1 MPLIK
6 YIRLKVNDGGYM
18 QGVIIKGIGG
28 LYFVKVEDKVIEC
41 KARGKF
47 RYTGLSPV
55 IGDKVEIILETDN
68 TKGVIEKIFK
78 RDTEMIRPVVA
89 NVTQAFVVFAFRKP
103 DLNMELLNKFL
114 VLCEHYRLNIVLCL
128 NKLDLVDEVNEDLI
142 KELKSV
148 GCDIVLLKAKEG
160 DGLDELKTRIKD
172 NITVFCGPSGV
183 GKSTILNSILGREA
197 MKTGDISKKSQ
208 KGKHTTRHSELIEY
222 EEGFLLDTPGFSSLS
237 LDFIEKEELQ
247 YCFPEF
253 EKYREGCRFSN
264 CMHNKEPNCGVKEA
278 VEANEI
284 YGDRHKFY
292 IKTLEEIIDRGN
304 KK

>member
-1 MPLIK
+1 
-6 YIRLKVNDGGYM
+6 M
-18 QGVIIKGIGG
+18 QGVIIKGVGG
-28 LYFVKVEDKVIEC
+28 LYFVKVQDKVIEC

-55 IGDKVEIILETDN
+55 IGDKVEIMLETDES
-68 TKGVIEKIFK
+68 KGVIEKIFA

-89 NVTQAFVVFAFRKP
+89 NVTQAFVVFAFKKP

-114 VLCEHYRLNIVLCL
+114 VLCEHYKLKIVLCL
-128 NKLDLVDEVNEDLI
+128 NKLDLVEQVDEELI

-148 GCDIVLLKAKEG
+148 GCDIVFLKAKEG
-160 DGLDELKTRIKD
+160 EGLEELKTKIKN

-222 EEGFLLDTPGFSSLS
+222 EEGFLLDTPGFSALS
-237 LDFIEKEELQ
+237 LDFIEKEQLQ
-247 YCFPEF
+247 ECFPEF
-253 EKYREGCRFSN
+253 EKHICECRFSN
-264 CMHNKEPNCGVKEA
+264 CMHYKEPNCRVKQA
-278 VEANEI
+278 VEDNEI
-284 YGDRHKFY
+284 YKDRYKFY
-292 IKTLEEIIDRGN
+292 IKTLEEIIARGN

>member
-1 MPLIK
+1 
-6 YIRLKVNDGGYM
+6 M

-47 RYTGLSPV
+47 RYTGLTPV
-55 IGDKVEIILETDN
+55 IGDKVEIMLEADVN
-68 TKGVIEKIFK
+68 KGVIEKIFT
-78 RDTEMIRPVVA
+78 RDTEMVRPAVA
-89 NVTQAFVVFAFRKP
+89 NVTQAFVVFAFKKP
-103 DLNMELLNKFL
+103 DLNMDLLNKFL

-128 NKLDLVDEVNEDLI
+128 NKLDLVDEVNEDLV

-148 GCDIVLLKAKEG
+148 GCDIVFLKSKEG
-160 DGLDELKTRIKD
+160 YGLSELKTKIKD

-222 EEGFLLDTPGFSSLS
+222 EEGFLLDTPGFSALS
-237 LDFIEKEELQ
+237 LDFIEKEQLQ
-247 YCFPEF
+247 DCFPEF
-253 EKYREGCRFSN
+253 GEYRSECRFSN
-264 CMHNKEPNCGVKEA
+264 CMHNKEPNYKVTESA
-278 VEANEI
+278 YTNEI
-284 YGDRHKFY
+284 YTDRYKFY
-292 IKTLEEIIDRGN
+292 IKTLRRN
-304 KK
+304 YC

>member
-1 MPLIK
+1 
-6 YIRLKVNDGGYM
+6 M
-18 QGVIIKGIGG
+18 QGVITKGIGG
-28 LYFVKVEDKVIEC
+28 LYFVKVKDRVIEC

-55 IGDKVEIILETDN
+55 IGDKVEIMLETDD
-68 TKGVIEKIFK
+68 TKGVIEEIFA

-89 NVTQAFVVFAFRKP
+89 NVTQAFVVFAFKKP

-114 VLCEHYRLNIVLCL
+114 VLCENYRLKIVLCL
-128 NKLDLVDEVNEDLI
+128 NKLDLVEKVDEDLI

-148 GCDIVLLKAKEG
+148 GCDIVFLKAKEG
-160 DGLDELKTRIKD
+160 EGLDELRAKIKN
-172 NITVFCGPSGV
+172 NISVFCGPSGV
-183 GKSTILNSILGREA
+183 GKSTILNSIIGREA

-237 LDFIEKEELQ
+237 LDFIEKEQLQ
-247 YCFPEF
+247 HCFPEF
-253 EKYREGCRFSN
+253 EKYRCECRFSN
-264 CMHNKEPNCGVKEA
+264 CMHYKEPNCGVKEA

-284 YGDRHKFY
+284 YRDRYKFY
-292 IKTLEEIIDRGN
+292 VKTLEEIIARGN
-304 KK
+304 RK

>member
-1 MPLIK
+1 M
-6 YIRLKVNDGGYM
+6 LKVNGEGYM

-28 LYFVKVEDKVIEC
+28 LYFVKVGDKVIEC

-55 IGDKVEIILETDN
+55 IGDKVEIILESDV
-68 TKGVIEKIFK
+68 TKGVIEKIFA

-89 NVTQAFVVFAFRKP
+89 NVTQAFVVFAFKKP

-128 NKLDLVDEVNEDLI
+128 NKLDLVSEVDEELI

-148 GCDIVLLKAKEG
+148 GCDLVFLKAKEG
-160 DGLDELKTRIKD
+160 QGLVELKTRIKD

-183 GKSTILNSILGREA
+183 GKSTILNSLLGREA

-237 LDFIEKEELQ
+237 LDFIEKEQLQ

-253 EKYREGCRFSN
+253 EKHRSECRFSN
-264 CMHNKEPNCGVKEA
+264 CMHNKEPNCRVKEA

-284 YGDRHKFY
+284 YKDRYKFY
-292 IKTLEEIIDRGN
+292 IKTLEEIIARGN

>member
-1 MPLIK
+1 
-6 YIRLKVNDGGYM
+6 M

-89 NVTQAFVVFAFRKP
+89 NVTQAFVVFAFKKP
-103 DLNMELLNKFL
+103 DLNMDLLNKFL

-128 NKLDLVDEVNEDLI
+128 NKLDLVDEVNDDLI

-253 EKYREGCRFSN
+253 EKHRSRCRFSN
-264 CMHNKEPNCGVKEA
+264 CMHHKEPNCGVKEA

-284 YGDRHKFY
+284 YKDRHKFY

>member
-1 MPLIK
+1 
-6 YIRLKVNDGGYM
+6 M

-55 IGDKVEIILETDN
+55 IGDRVEIMLETDVS
-68 TKGVIEKIFK
+68 KGVIEKIFT

-89 NVTQAFVVFAFRKP
+89 NVTQAFVVFAFKKP

-114 VLCEHYRLNIVLCL
+114 VLCEHYRLRIVLCL
-128 NKLDLVDEVNEDLI
+128 NKLDLVSEVNEDLI
-142 KELKSV
+142 KELESV
-148 GCDIVLLKAKEG
+148 GCDIVFLKAKEG
-160 DGLDELKTRIKD
+160 MGLLELKTKIKD

-183 GKSTILNSILGREA
+183 GKSTILNSLLGREA

-237 LDFIEKEELQ
+237 LDFIEKEQLQ
-247 YCFPEF
+247 DCFPEF
-253 EKYREGCRFSN
+253 EKHRSECRFSN
-264 CMHNKEPNCGVKEA
+264 CMHYKEPNCRVKEA

-284 YGDRHKFY
+284 YTDRYKFY
-292 IKTLEEIIDRGN
+292 IKTLEEIIARGN

>member
-1 MPLIK
+1 
-6 YIRLKVNDGGYM
+6 M

-28 LYFVKVEDKVIEC
+28 LYFVKVGDKVIEC

-55 IGDKVEIILETDN
+55 IGDKVEITLESDI
-68 TKGVIEKIFK
+68 TKGVIEKIFA

-89 NVTQAFVVFAFRKP
+89 NVTQAFVVFAFKKP

-128 NKLDLVDEVNEDLI
+128 NKLDLVSEVDEELI

-148 GCDIVLLKAKEG
+148 GCDLVFLKAKEG
-160 DGLDELKTRIKD
+160 QGLVELKTRIKD

-183 GKSTILNSILGREA
+183 GKSTILNSLLGREA

-237 LDFIEKEELQ
+237 LDFIEKEQLQ

-253 EKYREGCRFSN
+253 EKHRCECRFSN
-264 CMHNKEPNCGVKEA
+264 CMHNKEPNCGVKQA

-284 YGDRHKFY
+284 YKDRYKFY
-292 IKTLEEIIDRGN
+292 IKTLEEIIARGN

>member
-1 MPLIK
+1 MK
-6 YIRLKVNDGGYM
+6 EEYM

-55 IGDKVEIILETDN
+55 IGDRVEIMLETDVS
-68 TKGVIEKIFK
+68 KGVIEKIFT

-89 NVTQAFVVFAFRKP
+89 NVTQAFVVFAFKKP

-114 VLCEHYRLNIVLCL
+114 VLCEHYRLKIVLCL
-128 NKLDLVDEVNEDLI
+128 NKLDLVSEVNEDLI
-142 KELKSV
+142 KELESV
-148 GCDIVLLKAKEG
+148 GCDIVFLKAKEG
-160 DGLDELKTRIKD
+160 MGLLELKTKIKD

-183 GKSTILNSILGREA
+183 GKSTILNSLLGREA

-247 YCFPEF
+247 DCFPEF
-253 EKYREGCRFSN
+253 EKHRSECRFSN
-264 CMHNKEPNCGVKEA
+264 CMHYKEPNCRVKEA

-284 YGDRHKFY
+284 YTDRYKFY
-292 IKTLEEIIDRGN
+292 IKTLEEIIARGN

>member
-1 MPLIK
+1 
-6 YIRLKVNDGGYM
+6 M

-28 LYFVKVEDKVIEC
+28 LYFVKVDDKVIEC

-55 IGDKVEIILETDN
+55 IGDKVEIMLETDV
-68 TKGVIEKIFK
+68 TKGVIEKIFA

-89 NVTQAFVVFAFRKP
+89 NVTQAFVVFAFKKP

-114 VLCEHYRLNIVLCL
+114 VLCEHYRLKIVLCL
-128 NKLDLVDEVNEDLI
+128 NKLDLVTEVDDDLI

-148 GCDIVLLKAKEG
+148 GCDIVFLKAKEG
-160 DGLDELKTRIKD
+160 MGLLELKTKIKD

-183 GKSTILNSILGREA
+183 GKSTILNSLLGREA

-237 LDFIEKEELQ
+237 LDFIEKEKLQ
-247 YCFPEF
+247 ECFPEF
-253 EKYREGCRFSN
+253 EKHRGDCRFSN
-264 CMHNKEPNCGVKEA
+264 CMHYKEPNCSVKQA

-284 YGDRHKFY
+284 YKDRYKFY
-292 IKTLEEIIDRGN
+292 IKTLEEIIARGN
-304 KK
+304 NR

>member
-1 MPLIK
+1 
-6 YIRLKVNDGGYM
+6 M

-55 IGDKVEIILETDN
+55 IGDRVEIMLETDV
-68 TKGVIEKIFK
+68 TKGVIEKIFP

-89 NVTQAFVVFAFRKP
+89 NVTQAFVVFAFKKP

-114 VLCEHYRLNIVLCL
+114 VLCEHYRLKIVLCL
-128 NKLDLVDEVNEDLI
+128 NKLDLVSEVDDDLI

-148 GCDIVLLKAKEG
+148 GCDIVFLKAKEG
-160 DGLDELKTRIKD
+160 MGLLELKTKIKD

-183 GKSTILNSILGREA
+183 GKSTILNSLLGREA

-237 LDFIEKEELQ
+237 LDFIEKEQLQ
-247 YCFPEF
+247 DCFPEF
-253 EKYREGCRFSN
+253 EKYRGECRFSN
-264 CMHNKEPNCGVKEA
+264 CVHNKEPNCRVKEA
-278 VEANEI
+278 VEDKEI
-284 YGDRHKFY
+284 YTDRYKFY
-292 IKTLEEIIDRGN
+292 IKTLEEIIARGN
-304 KK
+304 NK

>member
-1 MPLIK
+1 
-6 YIRLKVNDGGYM
+6 M

-28 LYFVKVEDKVIEC
+28 LYFVKVGDKVIEC

-55 IGDKVEIILETDN
+55 IGDKVEIILESDV
-68 TKGVIEKIFK
+68 TKGVIEKIFA

-89 NVTQAFVVFAFRKP
+89 NVTQAFVVFSFKKP

-114 VLCEHYRLNIVLCL
+114 VLCEHYKLNIVLCL
-128 NKLDLVDEVNEDLI
+128 NKLDLVSEVDEDLI
-142 KELKSV
+142 KELESV
-148 GCDIVLLKAKEG
+148 GCDLVFLKAKEG
-160 DGLDELKTRIKD
+160 QGLVELKTRIKD

-183 GKSTILNSILGREA
+183 GKSTILNSLLGREA

-253 EKYREGCRFSN
+253 EKHRCECRFSN
-264 CMHNKEPNCGVKEA
+264 CMHNKEPNCRVKQA

-284 YGDRHKFY
+284 YKDRYKFY
-292 IKTLEEIIDRGN
+292 IKTLEEIIARGN

>member
-1 MPLIK
+1 
-6 YIRLKVNDGGYM
+6 M

-28 LYFVKVEDKVIEC
+28 LYFVKVEGKVIEC

-55 IGDKVEIILETDN
+55 IGDKVEIILETDV
-68 TKGVIEKIFK
+68 TKGVIEKIFP

-89 NVTQAFVVFAFRKP
+89 NVTQAFVVFAFKKP

-114 VLCEHYRLNIVLCL
+114 VLCEHYGLKIVLCL
-128 NKLDLVDEVNEDLI
+128 NKLDLVTEVDDDLI

-148 GCDIVLLKAKEG
+148 GCDIIFLKAKEG
-160 DGLDELKTRIKD
+160 MGLLELKTKIKD
-172 NITVFCGPSGV
+172 NISVFCGPSGV
-183 GKSTILNSILGREA
+183 GKSTILNSLLGREA

-237 LDFIEKEELQ
+237 LDFIEKEKLQ
-247 YCFPEF
+247 DCFPEF
-253 EKYREGCRFSN
+253 EKHSSECRFSN
-264 CMHNKEPNCGVKEA
+264 CMHYKEPNCKVKEA
-278 VEANEI
+278 VEANII
-284 YGDRHKFY
+284 YKDRYKFY
-292 IKTLEEIIDRGN
+292 IKTLEEIIARGN
-304 KK
+304 NR

>member
-1 MPLIK
+1 M
-6 YIRLKVNDGGYM
+6 LKVNGEGYM

-28 LYFVKVEDKVIEC
+28 LYFVKVGDKVIEC

-55 IGDKVEIILETDN
+55 IGDKVEIILESDV
-68 TKGVIEKIFK
+68 TKGVIEKIFA

-89 NVTQAFVVFAFRKP
+89 NVTQAFVVFAFKKP

-128 NKLDLVDEVNEDLI
+128 NKLDLVSEVDEELI

-148 GCDIVLLKAKEG
+148 GCDLVFLKAKEG
-160 DGLDELKTRIKD
+160 QGLVELKTRIKD

-183 GKSTILNSILGREA
+183 GKSTILNSLLGREA

-237 LDFIEKEELQ
+237 LDFIEKEQLQ

-253 EKYREGCRFSN
+253 EKHRCECRFSN
-264 CMHNKEPNCGVKEA
+264 CMHNKEPNCRVKEA

-284 YGDRHKFY
+284 YKDRYKFY
-292 IKTLEEIIDRGN
+292 IKTLEEIIARGN

>member
-1 MPLIK
+1 
-6 YIRLKVNDGGYM
+6 M

-55 IGDKVEIILETDN
+55 IGDRVEIMLETDVS
-68 TKGVIEKIFK
+68 KGVIEKIFT

-89 NVTQAFVVFAFRKP
+89 NVTQAFVVFAFKKP

-114 VLCEHYRLNIVLCL
+114 VLCEHYRLRIVLCL
-128 NKLDLVDEVNEDLI
+128 NKLDLVSEVNEDLI
-142 KELKSV
+142 KELESV
-148 GCDIVLLKAKEG
+148 GCDIVFLKAKEG
-160 DGLDELKTRIKD
+160 MGLLELKTKIKD

-183 GKSTILNSILGREA
+183 GKSTILNSLLGREA

-247 YCFPEF
+247 DCFPEF
-253 EKYREGCRFSN
+253 EKHRSECRFSN
-264 CMHNKEPNCGVKEA
+264 CMHYKEPNCRVKEA

-284 YGDRHKFY
+284 YTDRYKFY
-292 IKTLEEIIDRGN
+292 IKTLEEIIARGN